1 MFRITFSCIL
11 LVLFLVS
18 LVEAQKELK
27 SAVERRQEREVY
39 NKKIDDPAN
48 NPFNTD
54 GATDR
59 TTPGQIPKGKLLK
72 LQPPPRMVLDTE
84 ISEVLDGDTVA
95 IRNAK
100 NQRVVIRLLG
110 IDAPEIDQEFG
121 RQARENLAE
130 KLNGKKVRLAF
141 EPRGLPDEQGRVLAS
156 RREQAV
162 AVIEVIRHGAN
173 HELFGIPFGSQQDEG
188 RATGTAT
195 KLSIVPTIV
204 PTGKEDGEPSVWARP
219 HFRLIY
225 TFGHYNDAAV
235 AQLMSPYLKTV
246 GPTHYAHF
254 LGVRAEWWFY

>member
-141 EPRGLPDEQGRVLAS
+141 EPRGLPDEQGRVLAKIMVDDIDICVDQVRLVS
-156 RREQAV
+156 KPFRKVREARKRALMRAGNKRV
-162 AVIEVIRHGAN
+162 SHS
-173 HELFGIPFGSQQDEG
+173 FFGSRQ
-188 RATGTAT
+188 GTC
-195 KLSIVPTIV
+195 
-204 PTGKEDGEPSVWARP
+204 
-219 HFRLIY
+219 
-225 TFGHYNDAAV
+225 
-235 AQLMSPYLKTV
+235 
-246 GPTHYAHF
+246 
-254 LGVRAEWWFY
+254 